1 MNFSINICCCFLYIF
16 VKLEQ
21 NKRSIGLRDI
31 SQETKLKWIKSLL
44 LIRWN
49 MWDFFTLWL
58 RPPKNHQ
65 RWSYTH
71 SHNLTPTSSLL
82 FPQLRLHRMPSC
94 TSSVYS
100 KKEKM
105 LTHAHTRI
113 HTEPDG
119 NLCVVTL
126 NHTFLLDRKCLV
138 IPLLYDNNISLL
150 VINLKVV
157 FCFNEAPLKIYMCH
171 CTFLKL

>member
-1 MNFSINICCCFLYIF
+1 M
-16 VKLEQ
+16 KLEQ
-21 NKRSIGLRDI
+21 KKRSTGLTDI
-31 SQETKLKWIKSLL
+31 FWETKLKWIKSLL
-44 LIRWN
+44 LICWN
-49 MWDFFTLWL
+49 IRDFFTLWL
-58 RPPKNHQ
+58 RPPKNYQ

-71 SHNLTPTSSLL
+71 SHNLTPISSLL

-94 TSSVYS
+94 MSSVYS

-105 LTHAHTRI
+105 LMYAHTRI
-113 HTEPDG
+113 HTESAG

-138 IPLLYDNNISLL
+138 IPLLYGNNISLL
-150 VINLKVV
+150 VINLKGFF